1 MAIKKQ
7 IIIDADTSSAQKG
20 VDDLS
25 DSVKELDKNLEK
37 AGDESEKTIKKTDDA
52 AKKSKKSVSSLST
65 GFKSLGTA
73 IKATGIGLVVA
84 AVAALTVAFTKN
96 QRVMDKV
103 SEVFETISIVF
114 SKVTDALINV
124 YDSVAQNTENFNGL
138 KAVMLGLLNLA
149 ITPLKVAFFGIQLA
163 IQNAQLAWEKSFF
176 GDKDANTIKELNAS
190 IKLTEEALFEV
201 GKKAVES
208 ASSIVTNF
216 KDAVGEV
223 GAIGTKVGEELSKV
237 SVSAAYE
244 QAQINVQLKN
254 TAQLAVAQ
262 QQRLV
267 EQYDRLAEQQ
277 RQIRDDNSK
286 SIEERIIANEKLAG
300 VLEKQEKALLAGA
313 GAQIAAAQAELN
325 KNNTIENQVALTEAL
340 ANKEGILAQVEG
352 FRSEQLVNRI
362 ALKKEE
368 IDLDNSISDAEKQ
381 RQLDKLDFEAE
392 LATTE
397 EGKNAKLQERLDLEN
412 EILLEDLARKKEL
425 YAEGTQARVD
435 AEQEFADKKQEL
447 DQNQILLNNKII
459 ADTKA
464 ADDKADADK
473 IKDAE
478 LVEQTKYKLADKTFQ
493 TIGLLAE
500 ENSKL
505 GKATAAAQ
513 ALVNTYQGITA
524 ELATKTATPFGFALK
539 IANIAATTA
548 IGFKAVKDILSTSAS
563 SSTSAPSG
571 GGTGGATAPSF
582 NLVAG
587 SGTNQIAEGISQ
599 QPTPLRAFVVS
610 SEVTTAQ
617 SLDRNIE
624 ENASF

>member
-52 AKKSKKSVSSLST
+52 AKKSKKSVSALST

-190 IKLTEEALFEV
+190 IKLTQEALNEV
-201 GKKAVES
+201 ASEAVDS
-208 ASSIVTNF
+208 AVSIVTNF

-340 ANKEGILAQVEG
+340 ANKEGILAPVEG
-352 FRSEQLVNRI
+352 FRRKQLVNRI

-368 IDLDNSISDAEKQ
+368 IDLDNSI
-381 RQLDKLDFEAE
+381 
-392 LATTE
+392 
-397 EGKNAKLQERLDLEN
+397 
-412 EILLEDLARKKEL
+412 
-425 YAEGTQARVD
+425 
-435 AEQEFADKKQEL
+435 
-447 DQNQILLNNKII
+447 
-459 ADTKA
+459 
-464 ADDKADADK
+464 
-473 IKDAE
+473 
-478 LVEQTKYKLADKTFQ
+478 
-493 TIGLLAE
+493 
-500 ENSKL
+500 
-505 GKATAAAQ
+505 
-513 ALVNTYQGITA
+513 
-524 ELATKTATPFGFALK
+524 
-539 IANIAATTA
+539 
-548 IGFKAVKDILSTSAS
+548 
-563 SSTSAPSG
+563 
-571 GGTGGATAPSF
+571 
-582 NLVAG
+582 
-587 SGTNQIAEGISQ
+587 
-599 QPTPLRAFVVS
+599 
-610 SEVTTAQ
+610 
-617 SLDRNIE
+617 
-624 ENASF
+624 